1 MLCPFC
7 SEEVADGAIKC
18 KHCSEILNRA
28 AHDRLRDVQSSA
40 NVNEV
45 ISSLPP
51 YYQRAF
57 QQISANGERPT
68 TARNWAAF
76 LFGPFWY
83 CYRGMWMR
91 GGVAFLLLILTGG
104 FWAIPFGIYACW
116 YGNYDYYQFKVKNRH
131 IWFV

>member
-7 SEEVADGAIKC
+7 NEEVADGAIKC
-18 KHCSEILNRA
+18 KHCGEILNRV
-28 AHDRLRDVQSSA
+28 AHNRLRDAQSSA

-45 ISSLPP
+45 ISSLRP

-57 QQISANGERPT
+57 QQISAGGEHPI
-68 TARNWAAF
+68 AAINWAAF

-83 CYRGMWMR
+83 FYRGMWVR
-91 GGVAFLLLILTGG
+91 GGIALSLLLFSGG
-104 FWAIPFGIYACW
+104 FLVLLFGIYAFC

-131 IWFV
+131 IWFI

>member
-18 KHCSEILNRA
+18 KHCSEILNRT
-28 AHDRLRDVQSSA
+28 AHDRLKGVQSSA

-45 ISSLPP
+45 ISSVPP
-51 YYQRAF
+51 YYQQAF
-57 QQISANGERPT
+57 QQISANGEHPKT
-68 TARNWAAF
+68 LINWAAF

-83 CYRGMWMR
+83 CYRGMWVR
-91 GGVAFLLLILTGG
+91 GSVALLLIIFSGG
-104 FWAIPFGIYACW
+104 FLVYLFGIYALC